1 MMEPMRNGMMEMM
14 ITFLLPAMS
23 EMMPP
28 IKQPRMAVKAQ
39 HEAVTMFVFIW
50 KLANLRINILTKP
63 RSLFK
68 SKFCVW
74 IFLEALDKDTVVS
87 HNRGGSQ
94 A

>member
-39 HEAVTMFVFIW
+39 HEAEIMLVF
-50 KLANLRINILTKP
+50 N
-63 RSLFK
+63 
-68 SKFCVW
+68 
-74 IFLEALDKDTVVS
+74 
-87 HNRGGSQ
+87 
-94 A
+94 

>member
-1 MMEPMRNGMMEMM
+1 MEMM

-39 HEAVTMFVFIW
+39 HEAEIKLVFNM
-50 KLANLRINILTKP
+50 KHANLCINILTKP

-68 SKFCVW
+68 SEICVW
-74 IFLEALDKDTVVS
+74 ILLQTRDKDTVVG
-87 HNRGGSQ
+87 HH
-94 A
+94 

>member
-39 HEAVTMFVFIW
+39 HEAEMMLVFNW
-50 KLANLRINILTKP
+50 KLATTFLQNQEVSSKVKFVSGSFCRLCTRIL
-63 RSLFK
+63 L
-68 SKFCVW
+68 
-74 IFLEALDKDTVVS
+74 
-87 HNRGGSQ
+87 
-94 A
+94 